1 MVHLYYGDGKGKTSA
16 AAGMCIRALG
26 RGIPVIFAQF
36 LKDASSGEIRF
47 LEKTAGVKVMHTP
60 HFFGFYKS
68 MSEEEKDKTV
78 SECREL
84 LENVRKMAEDQK
96 KTEENADISLL
107 IVLDEI
113 LTAMDRGIFSEDEL
127 VDLLRDMPD
136 DMEVVLTGKTAPE
149 RLLKEADYASEI
161 KKAAHPY
168 EKGVKAR
175 YGIEK

>member
-26 RGIPVIFAQF
+26 CGVPVIFAQF
-36 LKDASSGEIRF
+36 LKDGSSGETKF

-68 MSEEEKDKTV
+68 MSEEEKDTTA
-78 SECREL
+78 SESREL
-84 LENVRKMAEDQK
+84 LENILKNAEDLK
-96 KTEENADISLL
+96 KTQEKADISLL

-113 LTAMDRGIFSEDEL
+113 LTAVDRDIFSEKEL
-127 VDLLRDMPD
+127 VEMIRDMPD
-136 DMEVVLTGKTAPE
+136 DIEVVLTGKSASAS
-149 RLLKEADYASEI
+149 LLKEADYASEI